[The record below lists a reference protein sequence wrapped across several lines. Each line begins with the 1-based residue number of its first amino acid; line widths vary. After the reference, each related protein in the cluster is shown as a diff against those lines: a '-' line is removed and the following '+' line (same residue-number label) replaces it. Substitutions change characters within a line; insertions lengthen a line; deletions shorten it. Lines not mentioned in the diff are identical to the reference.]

1 MSLCVCR
8 RVIMDLTMMVG
19 ETTPISLAEVAAVSH
34 GNLEAV
40 RSTPHKQHQ
49 FRIQIQVGDTK
60 RYI

>member
-1 MSLCVCR
+1 
-8 RVIMDLTMMVG
+8 MDLTMMVG